1 MWIIKNELQGSKM
14 KPGPVHK
21 LKTIKRAMNSVWSDH
36 GHDAEIQNSCIYILN
51 TTNAICGENMNLRGF
66 KEVYKQ
72 RNIYVLI
79 FGVDHNGMAGHL
91 TGSDGVGF

>member
-1 MWIIKNELQGSKM
+1 
-14 KPGPVHK
+14 
-21 LKTIKRAMNSVWSDH
+21 
-36 GHDAEIQNSCIYILN
+36 
-51 TTNAICGENMNLRGF
+51 MNLRGF